1 MFGSMVDLLGK
12 EKQPL
17 GMATHRKDHMVI
29 QKVETVVQEGDCR
42 FRNEILELLR
52 LVDFQGTSTIFS
64 PTIGNS

>member
-1 MFGSMVDLLGK
+1 MVDLLGK

-52 LVDFQGTSTIFS
+52 LVDF
-64 PTIGNS
+64 